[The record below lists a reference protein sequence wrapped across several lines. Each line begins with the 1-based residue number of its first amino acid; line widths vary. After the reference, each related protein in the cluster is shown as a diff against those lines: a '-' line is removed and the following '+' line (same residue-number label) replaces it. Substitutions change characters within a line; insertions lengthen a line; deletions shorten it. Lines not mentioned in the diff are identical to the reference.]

1 MDSKINKEN
10 VSGDLPT
17 ILQNEVYRSIE
28 DRRNI
33 KGYKKLPIYDDSR
46 TAVYKN
52 KRDKI
57 IQIGLRGT
65 SLTSLTDFLNDG
77 ELALDA
83 GLPFLP
89 EQVHIKKR
97 LDKDVN
103 LYKRIRKQYP
113 NYKLVFAGHSLGA
126 VSVKNI
132 LDTNQDDKNI
142 EGHLFNHWIFNNNKI
157 KLKNDSRIFNN
168 DSEDLLKAPIKAGIA
183 GSGTIAG
190 AASYYYGRK
199 MKQQMATNEFQNI
212 RRQAAGRDIT
222 ELNRVFSRQYSA
234 GLPDA
239 PSPRPLLNRQ
249 GSGILS
255 NENNDLDLDYD
266 IDALFGG
273 RQFNPFVID
282 EASAE
287 AAATAEERGEFGDRV
302 NALAGSDEALEEEAL
317 QLFREKATT
326 SGYGAGAAG
335 LAYFLYKIKK
345 YHSSGN
351 FEPKNKK
358 LLIKN

>member
-1 MDSKINKEN
+1 M
-10 VSGDLPT
+10 
-17 ILQNEVYRSIE
+17 
-28 DRRNI
+28 
-33 KGYKKLPIYDDSR
+33 PIYDDSR

-52 KRDKI
+52 KQDKI

-65 SLTSLTDFLNDG
+65 SLTSATDFLNDA
-77 ELALDA
+77 ELGLDA

-103 LYKRIRKQYP
+103 LYKKIRKQYP

-132 LDTNQDDKNI
+132 LDTNQADKNI

-157 KLKNDSRIFNN
+157 KLKDDSRIFNN
-168 DSEDLLKAPIKAGIA
+168 DSEDLLKSPIEAGLA

-190 AASYYYGRK
+190 AAGYYYKRK

-212 RRQAAGRDIT
+212 RRQAAGRDIS

-234 GLPDA
+234 GLPDV

-273 RQFNPFVID
+273 RQFNPFVISDDVD
-282 EASAE
+282 ETSAE
-287 AAATAEERGEFGDRV
+287 AAERDEFGDNV
-302 NALAGSDEALEEEAL
+302 DALAGRDEALEQEAL
-317 QLFREKATT
+317 QLFRQKATT
-326 SGYGAGAAG
+326 GGYGAGAAG
-335 LAYFLYKIKK
+335 LAYFLYKIKR
-345 YHSSGN
+345 YHSSSN
-351 FEPKNKK
+351 FQPKNKK